1 MAVRLREWLH
11 RHAKIFFILPAVVWL
26 LAFTI
31 FPLLYSLYLS
41 FHGSRFL
48 RPTDFI
54 GFENY
59 HYVLTDYRFWQSFRV
74 TLLFV
79 LVGTAVTVTLGLL
92 LALLFNRPVKGLR
105 FLRSLATMPLFA
117 APVAVGYLSMILFYE
132 EGGPFNE
139 ILKAMGMSKITWL
152 SDPFWAKIVV
162 LYADVWQWT
171 PFAFLVLLAAL
182 QSVPLELYES
192 AALDTRSNWQV
203 FRHIT
208 LPIIQPALV
217 TVILLRMVE
226 AFKMFD
232 IPFSL
237 TNGGPGIATRTIT
250 FNVYITGIRQQN
262 LGEATAMAFLLLIMV
277 LLVSIVHSPLPPPV
291 RVRWGVGAAADVEG
305 EPSLHWV
312 GHDPGRDLAHSSLLL
327 GDHHLLKTACR
338 RVQAF
343 SHPVPPIRPDPGQLA
358 QRIGAA
364 EDGDLIGP
372 FHQLLSSLSSTAVIA
387 LAIGTLAGYALARFK
402 YQRWK
407 NKDIAL
413 WIFPRGSCPRLRRS
427 SPSSSCSSSSAS
439 STPGWR

>member
-11 RHAKIFFILPAVVWL
+11 RHAKTFFILPAVVWL

-41 FHGSRFL
+41 FHSSRFL
-48 RPTDFI
+48 RPTDFV

-92 LALLFNRPVKGLR
+92 LALLFNRPVRGLK

-139 ILKAMGMSKITWL
+139 MLLAMGLSKITWL
-152 SDPFWAKIVV
+152 SDPFWAKIAV

-192 AALDTRSNWQV
+192 ASLDTRSSWQV

-208 LPIIQPALV
+208 LPMIQPALI

-250 FNVYITGIRQQN
+250 FNVYITGLRQQN

-277 LLVSIVHSPLPPPV
+277 LLVSMLFIRHY
-291 RVRWGVGAAADVEG
+291 
-305 EPSLHWV
+305 
-312 GHDPGRDLAHSSLLL
+312 
-327 GDHHLLKTACR
+327 R
-338 RVQAF
+338 R
-343 SHPVPPIRPDPGQLA
+343 LY
-358 QRIGAA
+358 
-364 EDGDLIGP
+364 E
-372 FHQLLSSLSSTAVIA
+372 
-387 LAIGTLAGYALARFK
+387 
-402 YQRWK
+402 
-407 NKDIAL
+407 
-413 WIFPRGSCPRLRRS
+413 
-427 SPSSSCSSSSAS
+427 
-439 STPGWR
+439 

>member
-1 MAVRLREWLH
+1 M
-11 RHAKIFFILPAVVWL
+11 LPAVLWL
-26 LAFTI
+26 LTFTI

-48 RPTDFI
+48 KPTHFV

-59 HYVLTDYRFWQSFRV
+59 QYVLTDYRFWQSFRV

-79 LVGTAVTVTLGLL
+79 LVGTAITVVLGLL
-92 LALLFNRPVKGLR
+92 LALLFNRPLR
-105 FLRSLATMPLFA
+105 GMKFFRSLATMPLFA

-139 ILKAMGMSKITWL
+139 ILLALGSNKITWL
-152 SDPFWAKIVV
+152 SHPFWAKVAV
-162 LYADVWQWT
+162 LYADIWQWT

-192 AALDTRSNWQV
+192 VALDTKSHWQV

-208 LPIIQPALV
+208 LPMIQPALV

-250 FNVYITGIRQQN
+250 FNVYISGLRDQN

-277 LLVSIVHSPLPPPV
+277 LLVSIFFIRHY
-291 RVRWGVGAAADVEG
+291 
-305 EPSLHWV
+305 
-312 GHDPGRDLAHSSLLL
+312 
-327 GDHHLLKTACR
+327 R
-338 RVQAF
+338 R
-343 SHPVPPIRPDPGQLA
+343 LY
-358 QRIGAA
+358 
-364 EDGDLIGP
+364 E
-372 FHQLLSSLSSTAVIA
+372 
-387 LAIGTLAGYALARFK
+387 
-402 YQRWK
+402 
-407 NKDIAL
+407 
-413 WIFPRGSCPRLRRS
+413 
-427 SPSSSCSSSSAS
+427 
-439 STPGWR
+439 